1 MTVQKNDRGVR
12 SMTIAVPGE
21 AAILQKLSSARGLPA
36 LPMVVNALSRRIGD
50 QSVSAGEIARLLSHD
65 QGLTA
70 RVLRLANSAFYSS
83 KEPVRTP
90 EQAVVLLGFGTV
102 RAIILKASIFS
113 AYDMERARPF
123 WLHALG
129 TACAARTIA
138 RLVGLGGDDAFVMGL
153 LHDLGKLAL
162 DEFLPDYYRPVR
174 AQVERDGGL
183 IRDAELRLLG
193 CDHAAVGRF
202 LCDHWSLPP
211 IYRDAIAGHHNL
223 SLASDANRPFAACV
237 HLADIVARG
246 LMIGSGGD
254 SAMPLIDP
262 QALRI
267 LNLRE
272 DRFAELFTATEEDLG
287 RAEVFFTIING

>member
-1 MTVQKNDRGVR
+1 MTSAAPG
-12 SMTIAVPGE
+12 SVPGE
-21 AAILQKLSSARGLPA
+21 AAILDKLANVRGLPA
-36 LPMVVNALSRRIGD
+36 LPMVVNTLSRRIGD
-50 QSVSAGEIARLLSHD
+50 QTVSAGEIARLLSHD

-70 RVLRLANSAFYSS
+70 RVLRLANSAFYSP

-138 RLVGLGGDDAFVMGL
+138 RRAGIGGAEDAFVMGL

-162 DEFLPDYYRPVR
+162 DEFLPDLYRPVR
-174 AQVERDGGL
+174 AAVERDGGL

-202 LCDHWSLPP
+202 LCEHWSLPP
-211 IYRDAIAGHHNL
+211 VYRDAIAGHHDL
-223 SLASDANRPFAACV
+223 SLASEAHRPLAACV
-237 HLADIVARG
+237 HLADLIARG

-254 SAMPLIDP
+254 NAMPLLDP
-262 QALRI
+262 EALRL

-272 DRFAELFTATEEDLG
+272 EHFASLFAATEEDLG

>member
-1 MTVQKNDRGVR
+1 MSAPVVL
-12 SMTIAVPGE
+12 GE
-21 AAILQKLSSARGLPA
+21 AAVLSRLAQVQALPA

-50 QSVSAGEIARLLSHD
+50 HTASAGEIGRLLAHD
-65 QGLTA
+65 QALTA
-70 RVLRLANSAFYSS
+70 RVLRLANSAFYSP

-90 EQAVVLLGFGTV
+90 DQAVVMLGFGTV

-113 AYDMERARPF
+113 AYDVERARPY

-138 RLVGLGGDDAFVMGL
+138 RIVGMGRGDDAFVMGL

-162 DEFLPDYYRPVR
+162 DEFLPDLYRPVR
-174 AQVERDGGL
+174 AAVARDGGL

-202 LCDHWSLPP
+202 LCEHWSLPP
-211 IYRDAIAGHHNL
+211 AYRDAIAGHHDL
-223 SLASDANRPFAACV
+223 SLAAEVHRPFAACV
-237 HLADIVARG
+237 HLADIIARG

-254 SAMPLIDP
+254 DAMPLIDP
-262 QALRI
+262 EALRL

-272 DRFAELFTATEEDLG
+272 DRFAELFAATEEDLG

>member
-1 MTVQKNDRGVR
+1 MT
-12 SMTIAVPGE
+12 APPGE
-21 AAILQKLSSARGLPA
+21 AAVIAKLAGVRGLPA
-36 LPMVVNALSRRIGD
+36 LPMVVQTLSRRIGD
-50 QSVSAGEIARLLSHD
+50 QSVSAVEIARLLAHD

-70 RVLRLANSAFYSS
+70 RVLRLANSAFYAP

-138 RLVGLGGDDAFVMGL
+138 RRTGIGGAEDAFVMGL

-162 DEFLPDYYRPVR
+162 DEFLPDLYRPVR
-174 AQVERDGGL
+174 AAVERDGGL
-183 IRDAELRLLG
+183 IREAEVRLLG

-202 LCDHWSLPP
+202 LCEHWSLPP
-211 IYRDAIAGHHNL
+211 LYRDAIAGHHDL
-223 SLASDANRPFAACV
+223 SLAGEAHRPLAACV
-237 HLADIVARG
+237 HLADIIARG
-246 LMIGSGGD
+246 LLIGSGGD
-254 SAMPLIDP
+254 NAMPLIDP
-262 QALRI
+262 QALT
-267 LNLRE
+267 LLHLRE
-272 DRFAELFTATEEDLG
+272 DQFAGLFAATEEDLG

>member
-1 MTVQKNDRGVR
+1 MT
-12 SMTIAVPGE
+12 TTPPGE
-21 AAILQKLSSARGLPA
+21 ATVLARLANVRGLPA
-36 LPMVVNALSRRIGD
+36 LPMVVQTLSRRIGD
-50 QSVSAGEIARLLSHD
+50 QTVSAGEIARLLAHD

-70 RVLRLANSAFYSS
+70 RVLRLANSAFYASR
-83 KEPVRTP
+83 EPVRTP

-138 RLVGLGGDDAFVMGL
+138 RVTGFGGAEDAFVMGL

-162 DEFLPDYYRPVR
+162 DEFLPDLYRPVR
-174 AQVERDGGL
+174 AAVAREGGL
-183 IRDAELRLLG
+183 IRDAERRLLG

-202 LCDHWSLPP
+202 LCEHWSLPP
-211 IYRDAIAGHHNL
+211 VYREAIAGHHDL
-223 SLASDANRPFAACV
+223 TLAQEVNRPYAACV
-237 HLADIVARG
+237 HLADIIARG
-246 LMIGSGGD
+246 LLIGSGGD
-254 SAMPLIDP
+254 DAMPLLDP
-262 QALRI
+262 AALALLR
-267 LNLRE
+267 LRE
-272 DRFAELFTATEEDLG
+272 ERFPELFAATEEDLG

>member
-1 MTVQKNDRGVR
+1 MSAPVVL
-12 SMTIAVPGE
+12 GE
-21 AAILQKLSSARGLPA
+21 AAVLARLAQVQALPA

-50 QSVSAGEIARLLSHD
+50 HTVSAGEIGRLLAHD
-65 QGLTA
+65 QALTA
-70 RVLRLANSAFYSS
+70 RVLRLANSAFYSP

-90 EQAVVLLGFGTV
+90 DQAVVMLGFGTV

-113 AYDMERARPF
+113 AYDVERARPY

-129 TACAARTIA
+129 TACAARTVA
-138 RLVGLGGDDAFVMGL
+138 RIVGMGRGDDAFVMGL

-162 DEFLPDYYRPVR
+162 DEFLPDLYRPVR
-174 AQVERDGGL
+174 AAVARDGGL
-183 IRDAELRLLG
+183 IRDAEMRLLG

-202 LCDHWSLPP
+202 LCEHWSLPP
-211 IYRDAIAGHHNL
+211 VYRDAIAGHHDL
-223 SLASDANRPFAACV
+223 SLAAEVHRPFAACI
-237 HLADIVARG
+237 HLADIIARG

-254 SAMPLIDP
+254 DAMPLIDP
-262 QALRI
+262 EALRL

-272 DRFAELFTATEEDLG
+272 DRFAELFAATEEDLG